1 MSLMRAFVRRD
12 LQKAWSY
19 KLALVTQLVGRA
31 STLFVFFFLGRAVG
45 QLESLAAFG
54 GDYFSF
60 AVIGLA
66 LQEPAYAALASP
78 SSKLR
83 AAQLDGTLER
93 LFSTSTHPRT
103 VTLLGALGPVLSA
116 TMRGMFILLGGVL
129 LGAEI
134 VFSVEAFLPVAL
146 LIAATLSLGL
156 IAAGVTLVVKR
167 GEPISASVHVINGLL
182 AGVLYPV
189 SVLPTW
195 LQTIADWVPLTH
207 ALALLRSA
215 ILPQTTSPPS
225 HHLAVLAAMTA
236 VLSVLAV
243 LFFSRALT
251 RAKRKGTLSHY

>member
-1 MSLMRAFVRRD
+1 MRAFIRRD
-12 LQKAWSY
+12 LQHAWSY
-19 KLALVTQLVGRA
+19 KLALLTQFVGRA
-31 STLFVFFFLGRAVG
+31 STLFVFFFLGQAVG
-45 QLESLAAFG
+45 QVDSLAAFG

-78 SSKLR
+78 SNKLR

-93 LFSTSTHPRT
+93 LFSTATHPRT
-103 VTLLGALGPVLSA
+103 VTLFGALGPVLSA
-116 TMRGMFILLGGVL
+116 TMRGMLILLGGVL

-134 VFSVEAFLPVAL
+134 VFSVKALLPVVL
-146 LIAATLSLGL
+146 LIVVTLALGL
-156 IAAGVTLVVKR
+156 IAASVTLVVKR

-189 SVLPTW
+189 TVLPLW

-215 ILPQTTSPPS
+215 ILPQATASS
-225 HHLAVLAAMTA
+225 MHHLPILVGMTA
-236 VLSVLAV
+236 ALGVLSVLI
-243 LFFSRALT
+243 FSWALD

>member
-1 MSLMRAFVRRD
+1 
-12 LQKAWSY
+12 
-19 KLALVTQLVGRA
+19 
-31 STLFVFFFLGRAVG
+31 
-45 QLESLAAFG
+45 
-54 GDYFSF
+54 
-60 AVIGLA
+60 
-66 LQEPAYAALASP
+66 
-78 SSKLR
+78 
-83 AAQLDGTLER
+83 
-93 LFSTSTHPRT
+93 
-103 VTLLGALGPVLSA
+103 VLSA
-116 TMRGMFILLGGVL
+116 TMRGIFILLGGVL

-134 VFSVEAFLPVAL
+134 TFSVAALLPVAL

-225 HHLAVLAAMTA
+225 HHLAVLAVMTA